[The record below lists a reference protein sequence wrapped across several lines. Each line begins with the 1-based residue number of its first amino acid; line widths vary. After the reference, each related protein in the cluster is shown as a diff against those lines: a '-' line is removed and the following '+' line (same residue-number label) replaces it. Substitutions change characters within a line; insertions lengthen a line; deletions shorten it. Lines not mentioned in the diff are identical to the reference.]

1 MIFYITGKTASG
13 KNSIAGELVDRVEGL
28 KLYVPYTT
36 RPRRSHE
43 VDGRD
48 YHFITEVELD
58 EYEKAG
64 KLIEK
69 RVYNTIH
76 GLWTYCT
83 IEDEML
89 DEASE
94 ALVSHNDSVL
104 MIGTLESFKSVK
116 ERYGAD
122 SVKGLY
128 IECSDGDRLQRALDR
143 EKKEETPKYKEM
155 CRRFLADEEDYSEEN
170 VNKAGIE
177 KVFKNEDFFSCVEEI
192 EEYIKGD

>member
-36 RPRRSHE
+36 RPKRSHE

-83 IEDEML
+83 VEDEML
-89 DEASE
+89 DEASN
-94 ALVSHNDSVL
+94 ALVSHNDNVL
-104 MIGTLESFKSVK
+104 MIGTLESFKSVRDK
-116 ERYGAD
+116 YGAD

-143 EKKEETPKYKEM
+143 EKKEESPKYKEM

-192 EEYIKGD
+192 EEYIKGY